1 MFHKASSKW
10 VVRFLLILVFFFLL
24 CWYGPVVISQYL
36 KKDTLLSLEQQEE
49 KLHFRSKHYTEKG
62 EKLAALKLKLI
73 SRLLFEKGKEAEL
86 TLSAEMSDVSTAA
99 YPKEYKRTD
108 LIVGEELSVIDE
120 PLLTL
125 LIFKLKELSLEKSL
139 SEIESCG
146 SCVALRALSATKL
159 EKSQKLIYR
168 ILDKG
173 ENNVLTWEATILAW
187 RMKMPNIGD
196 LLIERVLAS
205 KNWGRQYSVF
215 VLGEIRCFKAQSA
228 IIKAL
233 SDSSKAVRRHSV
245 LALTKI
251 GDGQSLKLLRKLQID
266 DPDSIVRTLAAQAVE
281 KIERE
286 LPSLEP

>member
-1 MFHKASSKW
+1 
-10 VVRFLLILVFFFLL
+10 L